1 MDKINIASALNEDYV
16 PYTYTM
22 LYSLLENHKEE
33 TRVRVFLLCNDLR
46 EDSKKKLEDLAKNYD
61 SEIVFLTPDSSAF
74 DSKMLE
80 QGEWSIETLYRLQLF
95 DLLPGNVDRILYL
108 DGDMII
114 NRDIS
119 QLYGMDFASSHLI
132 VTHDMTMTPE
142 SGPVYGHLHSEHFN
156 QMIRENRYFNAG
168 MILMDARYLKEHY
181 NLESYLRRAEELDFD
196 IFAPDQD
203 LLNDLHQD
211 ECKYIDAL
219 EYDLFAC
226 NAAGNG
232 ISYEKMKKDTVIVHY
247 VGDKPWNAGDHL
259 PYREEM
265 LWWDYAS
272 RTIYAEEFL
281 NQYLKDMISRS
292 ELYEAIQSVIDEN
305 AKIKRMIEDT
315 LELTRKT
322 LSMNSEKKSEDK
334 KSEDKGS
341 GEKESAGKISSSKD
355 GGSSQREDIV
365 PGFLPKGGIE
375 EYLDQE
381 SHDDLDRDA
390 VLELIREYLLED
402 MMHDYIERLRE
413 ENADLKLA
421 WQTVQK
427 QFAAIG
433 EGMGVTE

>member
-1 MDKINIASALNEDYV
+1 
-16 PYTYTM
+16 
-22 LYSLLENHKEE
+22 
-33 TRVRVFLLCNDLR
+33 
-46 EDSKKKLEDLAKNYD
+46 
-61 SEIVFLTPDSSAF
+61 
-74 DSKMLE
+74 
-80 QGEWSIETLYRLQLF
+80 
-95 DLLPGNVDRILYL
+95 
-108 DGDMII
+108 
-114 NRDIS
+114 
-119 QLYGMDFASSHLI
+119 
-132 VTHDMTMTPE
+132 
-142 SGPVYGHLHSEHFN
+142 
-156 QMIRENRYFNAG
+156 
-168 MILMDARYLKEHY
+168 
-181 NLESYLRRAEELDFD
+181 
-196 IFAPDQD
+196 
-203 LLNDLHQD
+203 
-211 ECKYIDAL
+211 
-219 EYDLFAC
+219 
-226 NAAGNG
+226 
-232 ISYEKMKKDTVIVHY
+232 
-247 VGDKPWNAGDHL
+247 
-259 PYREEM
+259 
-265 LWWDYAS
+265 
-272 RTIYAEEFL
+272 
-281 NQYLKDMISRS
+281 MISRS

-305 AKIKRMIEDT
+305 AKIKRMIEDA

-427 QFAAIG
+427 QFAEIC